1 MENKN
6 WLDWSIGDSVRYN
19 GSGQGGE
26 DCYCRMTIASDYL
39 IHEAPDEFEMM
50 LVLDDD
56 GDELG
61 VLVGEF
67 TWVSGL

>member
-1 MENKN
+1 MNEEYKP
-6 WLDWSIGDSVRYN
+6 WVQWQVGDTVRYIS
-19 GSGQGGE
+19 SGGFIH
-26 DCYCRMTIASDYL
+26 DRMTIDSDYFVY
-39 IHEAPDEFEMM
+39 ESPDEYETF

-67 TWVSGL
+67 KFMKSA